1 MSDTIFV
8 KGVWKILRPDIRQY
22 KQQSIEIELTAEV
35 GVRVPNTEEFV
46 FPDTNVLTPAG
57 MAYVQKQ
64 FEASYPMD
72 APNDGW
78 SNNKPKTEQGWDD
91 DPGPTTDQVKAQAGD
106 EWDDVKDVTDVI
118 KPASVKAEWGDEPTF
133 EEAQTTVPDTEV
145 WNPEE
150 EGWES

>member
-46 FPDTNVLTPAG
+46 FSDTNVLTPAG

-78 SNNKPKTEQGWDD
+78 SNNKPVIEKPVATDDGWS
-91 DPGPTTDQVKAQAGD
+91 T
-106 EWDDVKDVTDVI
+106 VTDV
-118 KPASVKAEWGDEPTF
+118 AVKAEPASAKVDSWGDEPTF
-133 EEAQTTVPDTEV
+133 DSNFPPDPNLPVTET
-145 WNPEE
+145 WNPDDEE
-150 EGWES
+150 WSS